1 MNPNS
6 KVRFGIDIR
15 RALTGADLYV
25 KTMQAAT
32 LLVLPYVFLATS
44 YWVVL
49 QNRNLWSVLFDIGI
63 SILPRWEALGLSFI
77 YRMSSSE
84 VIFFFVMMAFALI
97 FGIVA
102 GKVLHDVHDKAVK
115 ARKVFMVLI
124 IIDLVRRLIPMRFN
138 APFGIVPAIIGFAV
152 RVVCLGLIYKDLKA
166 DEGAKN

>member
-49 QNRNLWSVLFDIGI
+49 Q
-63 SILPRWEALGLSFI
+63 
-77 YRMSSSE
+77 
-84 VIFFFVMMAFALI
+84 
-97 FGIVA
+97 
-102 GKVLHDVHDKAVK
+102 K
-115 ARKVFMVLI
+115 
-124 IIDLVRRLIPMRFN
+124 
-138 APFGIVPAIIGFAV
+138 
-152 RVVCLGLIYKDLKA
+152 
-166 DEGAKN
+166 

>member
-49 QNRNLWSVLFDIGI
+49 QKQTVWSVLFDIGI
-63 SILPRWEALGLSFI
+63 SILPDG
-77 YRMSSSE
+77 
-84 VIFFFVMMAFALI
+84 
-97 FGIVA
+97 
-102 GKVLHDVHDKAVK
+102 
-115 ARKVFMVLI
+115 
-124 IIDLVRRLIPMRFN
+124 RLW
-138 APFGIVPAIIGFAV
+138 GFPSYIA
-152 RVVCLGLIYKDLKA
+152 
-166 DEGAKN
+166 